1 MYLANPLTAAN
12 CYVRGDTLYFMED
25 FQSAEDEYKK
35 LLKSE
40 NTRDQITGR
49 ERLISLYR
57 IQGRFNDIFE
67 LVESCNENLKPVGTV
82 FDIFGPLSSPYI
94 AVKPHVQNPEKLVN
108 HVLYATPSK
117 AGRKK
122 RKKR

>member
-1 MYLANPLTAAN
+1 
-12 CYVRGDTLYFMED
+12 VRGKGVLNRIGHVLHV
-25 FQSAEDEYKK
+25 SATRNIIIKA
-35 LLKSE
+35 E
-40 NTRDQITGR
+40 NLPHIGDK
-49 ERLISLYR
+49 
-57 IQGRFNDIFE
+57 
-67 LVESCNENLKPVGTV
+67 VANENLKPVGTV

-122 RKKR
+122 RKKK